1 MKLIM
6 KIIDFILSLFRKK
19 SPKLKKLESQKE
31 KLEKEL
37 KEIEDENPDTDSN
50 IDYINNK

>member
-1 MKLIM
+1 MNILT

-19 SPKLKKLESQKE
+19 SEKLERLESRKE

-50 IDYINNK
+50 LDYINDK